1 MNRTNLIPAAT
12 KFCCCICILLL
23 SILTGCSSSL
33 KFQVKSDIPTPLVS
47 KIPLVIGVYYT
58 DKFKNYSYHE
68 NSAERKNWDIE
79 SGPSQ
84 VAMFDQVLPSMFKQ
98 VKHINSLP
106 LTGDEAGIQAVLI
119 PSIEEMQFSLPAET
133 HLDMYEVWIKYKL
146 RLQDAKGNVIAE
158 WSVTA
163 YGKSSTKFLKNREK
177 GLNDAM
183 DLALRDAGAKI
194 ALGFSK
200 EAGVN
205 QWLASHVGK
214 CTGQPEKTC

>member
-1 MNRTNLIPAAT
+1 MNRTGLRPSLT
-12 KFCCCICILLL
+12 GFCCWLGILFF
-23 SILTGCSSSL
+23 SILAGCSNSL
-33 KFQVKSDIPTPLVS
+33 EFKVKSDIPTPLIS
-47 KIPLVIGVYYT
+47 KIPIVMGVYYP
-58 DKFKNYSYHE
+58 DKFKHYAYRE

-84 VAMFDQVLPSMFKQ
+84 VALFNRILPPMFKQ
-98 VKHINSLP
+98 VKQIKSLP
-106 LTGDEAGIQAVLI
+106 LAANGDDVQAVLI
-119 PSIEEMQFSLPAET
+119 PSIQEMQFSLPQET

-146 RLQDAKGNVIAE
+146 RLQDADGNVISE
-158 WSVTA
+158 WTVTA
-163 YGKSSTKFLKNREK
+163 YGKSTKKFLRNREK

-200 EAGVN
+200 VAGVK

-214 CTGQPEKTC
+214 CTAQPEKMC